1 MKRDIELIRIAI
13 AAGLV
18 ALAILAGLFAVAVM
32 ADGPDFS
39 PPELPT
45 MTPPPPVGTPDD
57 STPVPPVTAT
67 PDGYPYPPPPRATQP
82 PEPYPG
88 WRAFVPLVEG
98 D

>member
-13 AAGLV
+13 AAVLV

-45 MTPPPPVGTPDD
+45 MTPPPPVGTV
-57 STPVPPVTAT
+57 SARVSVPSAARRYTTTALA
-67 PDGYPYPPPPRATQP
+67 PMA
-82 PEPYPG
+82 
-88 WRAFVPLVEG
+88 LVMA
-98 D
+98 